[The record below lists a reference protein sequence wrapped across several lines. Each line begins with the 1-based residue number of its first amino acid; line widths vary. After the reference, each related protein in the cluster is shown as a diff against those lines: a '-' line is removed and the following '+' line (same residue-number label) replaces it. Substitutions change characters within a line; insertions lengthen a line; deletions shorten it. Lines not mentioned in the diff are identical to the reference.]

1 MEQVVARSMAQ
12 PRLLMTLVGTLA
24 AAALLLA
31 AIGIHGLIIHVVS
44 ERTREFGIRL
54 ALGATAGQTMIA
66 VAKSGVLLAA
76 VGAVIGAGLSV
87 PGVKLIESFLYTV
100 QPTDAAT
107 YVGVGA
113 LLFVVAALSS
123 VMPALR
129 ILRLDPAR
137 TLRD

>member
-1 MEQVVARSMAQ
+1 MVAVAR
-12 PRLLMTLVGTLA
+12 
-24 AAALLLA
+24 
-31 AIGIHGLIIHVVS
+31 
-44 ERTREFGIRL
+44 
-54 ALGATAGQTMIA
+54 
-66 VAKSGVLLAA
+66 SGVLLAA
-76 VGAVIGAGLSV
+76 VGAVIGAALSI

-100 QPTDAAT
+100 QPTDPAT

-123 VMPALR
+123 LMPALR